1 MISEE
6 LALIEEK
13 LKQAH
18 KEGHIKSEYLPH
30 QIQEAQKCGILKDK
44 ETTKMKEYHKKVFEL
59 LSVDDFDQKEL
70 GRH

>member
-1 MISEE
+1 MFYISK
-6 LALIEEK
+6 K
-13 LKQAH
+13 LDESTIIDL
-18 KEGHIKSEYLPH
+18 EGHIKSEYLPH

-44 ETTKMKEYHKKVFEL
+44 EATKMKEYHKKVFEL